1 MKITSRF
8 KIAPGSIIVL
18 ARFFASRLYIASG
31 FSPGFLAPIFIF
43 FISFGAHAQFPDEK
57 SIRQILDDQT
67 KAWNKGNID
76 EFMKGYWNSDS
87 LMFIG
92 KSGVTYGYQ
101 NTLMNY
107 KKNYSNAG
115 QMGTLTFDLVK
126 VQRLSPEYYF
136 VVGKWHLARKVGDIG
151 GHYDLLFR
159 KIKGRWVIVSDHSS

>member
-1 MKITSRF
+1 MRKLLCVLFVFFLFQHTWAQSADEQAIRKI
-8 KIAPGSIIVL
+8 L
-18 ARFFASRLYIASG
+18 NDQ
-31 FSPGFLAPIFIF
+31 
-43 FISFGAHAQFPDEK
+43 IS
-57 SIRQILDDQT
+57 
-67 KAWNKGNID
+67 AWNAGNIE

-107 KKNYSNAG
+107 KKHYSNADE
-115 QMGTLTFDLVK
+115 MGALSFDLIK

-136 VVGKWHLARKVGDIG
+136 VVGKWHLKRNVGDVG

-159 KIKGRWVIVSDHSS
+159 KINNRWVIVSDHSS